1 MEDHVFLFVFS
12 RRNIVQVLTHE
23 QARWSEGTLKSNG
36 WKHTATIDARAW
48 IEHIA
53 NDEAYCGP
61 NIDELR
67 GISHGG

>member
-1 MEDHVFLFVFS
+1 MDERIFLFVFAK
-12 RRNIVQVLTHE
+12 RKDVQVLTLDQCRGAE
-23 QARWSEGTLKSNG
+23 VPLEADG

-48 IEHIA
+48 IQHIA
-53 NDEAYCGP
+53 NDEAYSGP

>member
-1 MEDHVFLFVFS
+1 MDERIFLFVFAK
-12 RRNIVQVLTHE
+12 RKEVQVLTLGQCRGAE
-23 QARWSEGTLKSNG
+23 VSLKAAG

-48 IEHIA
+48 IQHIA
-53 NDEAYCGP
+53 NDEAYSGP